1 MDGLGLAFC
10 RSCLFNWW
18 RFGGAERR
26 PGDEFRD
33 GAVPRPRVATGVG
46 TGWPEV
52 TQSGGG
58 NGSDLGC
65 LHRQD
70 VQNLSVA
77 FSNDARD
84 ATEKMVKFFFV
95 PSGARRK
102 KEDVDVHKL
111 NWRWNVGEL
120 QSYTIVDGKQI
131 RGTRWVGSVSH
142 YWHRSCTFIARIS
155 SINDSPESQN

>member
-1 MDGLGLAFC
+1 MVWVSHFAGRA
-10 RSCLFNWW
+10 CLI
-18 RFGGAERR
+18 GGALVELSAVRVMSSEMVQCRVPVWQQVLGRADRR
-26 PGDEFRD
+26 WPKVVGET
-33 GAVPRPRVATGVG
+33 GQIWVA
-46 TGWPEV
+46 
-52 TQSGGG
+52 S
-58 NGSDLGC
+58 
-65 LHRQD
+65 HRQD

-84 ATEKMVKFFFV
+84 ATKKWWSLFFV

-102 KEDVDVHKL
+102 KEDIDVHKL

-155 SINDSPESQN
+155 SINDSPESQK